1 MQQSIEIIDLN
12 RIVKMAQINQMKR
25 KVTVVLLLKSNDFLR
40 HKKSRWRGFT
50 WRLKSL
56 PFV

>member
-25 KVTVVLLLKSNDFLR
+25 KVTLVSLLKSNDFLGE
-40 HKKSRWRGFT
+40 KKAPLQRRGKIF
-50 WRLKSL
+50 
-56 PFV
+56 

>member
-40 HKKSRWRGFT
+40 HKKA
-50 WRLKSL
+50 
-56 PFV
+56 PFQGA